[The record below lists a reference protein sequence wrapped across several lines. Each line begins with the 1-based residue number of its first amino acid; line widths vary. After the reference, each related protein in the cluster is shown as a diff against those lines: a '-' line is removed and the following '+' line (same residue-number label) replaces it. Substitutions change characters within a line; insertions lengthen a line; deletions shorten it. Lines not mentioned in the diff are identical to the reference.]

1 MTEEEVSTMETS
13 TVEETEGTKVDYDG
27 QWENFEKKNRIYFP
41 F

>member
-27 QWENFEKKNRIYFP
+27 QWKNFRKKK
-41 F
+41 